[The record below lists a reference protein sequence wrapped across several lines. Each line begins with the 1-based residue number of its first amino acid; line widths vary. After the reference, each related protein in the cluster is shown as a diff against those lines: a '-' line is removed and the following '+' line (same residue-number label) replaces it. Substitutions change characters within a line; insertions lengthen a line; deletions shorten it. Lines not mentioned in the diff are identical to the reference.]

1 MLRAYKSVKT
11 GQYKVL
17 DITSLSQLVLVD
29 KNHTYGA
36 ANSISLC
43 NLDPRAGVL
52 ELTLQNEEKRKEWI
66 SKLEVNTISIH
77 KACAFWG
84 IPNAHN
90 PVIYCVDSCSWSA
103 AYITQCRFTITTNFI
118 LLSWERF
125 GLIQHEIIPL
135 STVIHIESNSK
146 DGEI

>member
-52 ELTLQNEEKRKEWI
+52 ELTLQNEEKRKC
-66 SKLEVNTISIH
+66 SLKQ
-77 KACAFWG
+77 A
-84 IPNAHN
+84 
-90 PVIYCVDSCSWSA
+90 VIGLSCKPFL
-103 AYITQCRFTITTNFI
+103 TDD
-118 LLSWERF
+118 
-125 GLIQHEIIPL
+125 P
-135 STVIHIESNSK
+135 
-146 DGEI
+146 